1 MQNSIS
7 TLLCAAMLL
16 AACNGDTPPSEEPD
30 TGPSTAGSA
39 SAEAAEAGANGA
51 EDDTDLVAQI
61 FWISDQERDR
71 IPFRV
76 LDAVNGIRIAKE
88 LPEVRLSQALNAA
101 AHTHA
106 RDMSV
111 QNRPWHFGSDGSSPI
126 KRAELAGYEGRL
138 LGENISESYES
149 DLATLSAWM
158 DSAETRALILDPE
171 AREIGI
177 GWHQEHRGKIWWT
190 FVAGA

>member
-1 MQNSIS
+1 MRNSICALLS
-7 TLLCAAMLL
+7 ATLLL
-16 AACNGDTPPSEEPD
+16 AACYSGAPPGERP
-30 TGPSTAGSA
+30 GAGASTEGNA
-39 SAEAAEAGANGA
+39 SAEAAAAGVDGA
-51 EDDTDLVAQI
+51 KADTRYVAKI
-61 FWISDQERDR
+61 FWISVQERDQ

-76 LDAVNGIRIAKE
+76 LDAVNGIRMAKE
-88 LPEVRLSQALNAA
+88 LPEVSLSKALSAA
-101 AHTHA
+101 ARTHS

-126 KRAELAGYEGRL
+126 NRAEDAGYEGRL
-138 LGENISESYES
+138 LGENISESYEN

-158 DSAETRALILDPE
+158 DNTETRALILDPE

-177 GWHQEHRGKIWWT
+177 GWHQEQNGKIWWT

>member
-1 MQNSIS
+1 MRNSIS
-7 TLLCAAMLL
+7 TVLCAAILL
-16 AACNGDTPPSEEPD
+16 AACNGDTPPSEEPA
-30 TGPSTAGSA
+30 TGLLEEISA
-39 SAEAAEAGANGA
+39 SAEAAETGADGA
-51 EDDTDLVAQI
+51 EDDTKYVAQI
-61 FWISDQERDR
+61 FWISAQERDR
-71 IPFRV
+71 IPLRV
-76 LDAVNGIRIAKE
+76 LDAVNGIRMAKE
-88 LPEVRLSQALNAA
+88 LPEVRLSRALNAA

-106 RDMSV
+106 RDMAV

-126 KRAELAGYEGRL
+126 NRAEMAGYEGRL

-158 DSAETRALILDPE
+158 DNAETRALILEPE

-177 GWHQEHRGKIWWT
+177 GWHQEHKGKIWWT

>member
-1 MQNSIS
+1 
-7 TLLCAAMLL
+7 MLL
-16 AACNGDTPPSEEPD
+16 AACNTGSPPSQQPD
-30 TGPSTAGSA
+30 AAASTENTA
-39 SAEAAEAGANGA
+39 SAEAAESGADGA
-51 EDDTDLVAQI
+51 KDDTGLVAQI
-61 FWISDQERDR
+61 FWISGQERDR

-76 LDAVNGIRIAKE
+76 LDAVNGIRMAKE
-88 LPEVRLSQALNAA
+88 LPEVSLSRALNAA
-101 AHTHA
+101 AHTHS

-126 KRAELAGYEGRL
+126 NRAENAGYEGRL
-138 LGENISESYES
+138 LGENIAESYES

-158 DSAETRALILDPE
+158 DDVETRALILNPE

-177 GWHQEHRGKIWWT
+177 GWHQEQRGKIWWT